1 MSKRYFINNHDSIIG
16 KEILKELTKE
26 EAEEGTH
33 MVTYMDKS
41 KTERVKGVK
50 KVLNRLTKPKLMR
63 KKMLE
68 ECDVYIY
75 DLHFGDLDDVLFGGN
90 VLDKATLEEQKVEE
104 NKIIQDTYSF
114 NIFTRS

>member
-1 MSKRYFINNHDSIIG
+1 
-16 KEILKELTKE
+16 
-26 EAEEGTH
+26 

>member
-1 MSKRYFINNHDSIIG
+1 MAKRYFINNHDSVIG

-26 EAEEGTH
+26 EAEEGIH
-33 MVTYMDKS
+33 MVTYMDHS

-50 KVLNRLTKPKLMR
+50 KVLNRHDKPKLMR

-90 VLDKATLEEQKVEE
+90 VLHKATLEEAKVFVFN
-104 NKIIQDTYSF
+104 NKLKI
-114 NIFTRS
+114 